1 MSFINVGV
9 SSFTWEMLLV
19 MRHSLSFTHAA
30 FLPFRCTRRI
40 FNKFP
45 LRGDAN
51 PTVEDGVGS
60 RVGFISFV
68 TFLRDLYRV
77 NATRLAPH
85 IRSAVG
91 GHFLYS
97 QTL

>member
-1 MSFINVGV
+1 
-9 SSFTWEMLLV
+9 
-19 MRHSLSFTHAA
+19 MRHSLNFTHAA

-45 LRGDAN
+45 LRDNAN
-51 PTVEDGVGS
+51 PAVEDGVGS
-60 RVGFISFV
+60 WVELISFV
-68 TFLRDLYRV
+68 TFLRDLHRV
-77 NATRLAPH
+77 NAIRLAPH

-91 GHFLYS
+91 GLFLYS

>member
-1 MSFINVGV
+1 
-9 SSFTWEMLLV
+9 

-30 FLPFRCTRRI
+30 FLPFRNTRRI

-60 RVGFISFV
+60 WVGLILFV
-68 TFLRDLYRV
+68 AFLRDLYRV

-85 IRSAVG
+85 IRSAMG

>member
-1 MSFINVGV
+1 
-9 SSFTWEMLLV
+9 

-45 LRGDAN
+45 LKGDAN

-60 RVGFISFV
+60 RVGLISFV
-68 TFLRDLYRV
+68 AFLRDLYRV